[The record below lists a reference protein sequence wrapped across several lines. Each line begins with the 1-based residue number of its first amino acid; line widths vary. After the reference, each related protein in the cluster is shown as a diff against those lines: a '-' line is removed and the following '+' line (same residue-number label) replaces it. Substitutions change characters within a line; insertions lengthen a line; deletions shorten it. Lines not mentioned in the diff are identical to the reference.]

1 MPSATIR
8 STPPHIWRQPARNGP
23 ISEKPWREDRWT
35 HGFLEFIPQDG
46 TAISHFLWMWCY
58 TILSYFIL
66 FYPSGDEC
74 SENSCFAST
83 KPSFF
88 GNPSGSM
95 VGLRK
100 KVHLWGKL
108 NSDEN
113 GRKPGEFCY
122 ACCPQVLDMAQT
134 LAMVFT
140 CFFTISTGFVY
151 CHLYHLPEYKCFVKK
166 WRHSPTQVSG
176 AEVPSD

>member
-1 MPSATIR
+1 MPSTIR

-23 ISEKPWREDRWT
+23 ISGKPWREDRWT
-35 HGFLEFIPQDG
+35 HGFLEFIPQNG

-74 SENSCFAST
+74 SENSFFAST

-134 LAMVFT
+134 LAMVLT
-140 CFFTISTGFVY
+140 CFLPYQLVSSIVISITCQNTNVLSRNGGTVQHKF
-151 CHLYHLPEYKCFVKK
+151 PELK
-166 WRHSPTQVSG
+166 
-176 AEVPSD
+176 